1 MWALI
6 GLTPVEGSKQH
17 TAIVRCKQALQ
28 FIAPGLDVI
37 ELLEPGVQI
46 NRSKIN
52 NYFFL
57 KFRCSN
63 Y

>member
-1 MWALI
+1 MPALI
-6 GLTPVEGSKQH
+6 GLMRAEGSKQH
-17 TAIVRCKQALQ
+17 TAIVCGKQGLQ
-28 FIAPGLDVI
+28 FIAPGLAVM